1 MSTVGDIE
9 FNWEWMSLNVEVAID
24 FVGDGSCCVWSSIH
38 VRKTKWGSQGDARKV
53 MFLDKPFVD
62 QGGTGS

>member
-1 MSTVGDIE
+1 
-9 FNWEWMSLNVEVAID
+9 MSLDVKMAVD
-24 FVGDGSCCVWSSIH
+24 FMGDGSCSIWSPVH
-38 VRKTKWGSQGDARKV
+38 VCKAKWGSQGDARKV